1 MKTIDKI
8 ILYIDG
14 QMDPN
19 EKLLFEEKLKNSA
32 QLRKELEKYKNFLNE
47 LKNLNEVKIDENYF
61 IRTVPNFRETLKKKN
76 QSKFSPEFALGLSA
90 LAAVLIVLILVINK
104 PVVFNKPGTSLLTWQ
119 LTPNELSEAIKMYGN
134 QINIEY
140 PPQSESAHYD
150 SVLDT
155 LILNELNGTDE
166 SKNYIQSYVNIGL
179 NNIIQNMNGKEA
191 DRIYKELLNKRI
203 Y

>member
-14 QMDPN
+14 QMDPA

-32 QLRKELEKYKNFLNE
+32 QLRKELEKYKSLLNE
-47 LKNLNEVKIDENYF
+47 LKDLNEVKIDENYF
-61 IRTVPNFRETLKKKN
+61 IRIVPNFREKLKKKN
-76 QSKFSPEFALGLSA
+76 RSKFSPEFALGLSA
-90 LAAVLIVLILVINK
+90 LTALLIVLILVINK
-104 PVVFNKPGTSLLTWQ
+104 PVVFNKPGTSLLTGQ
-119 LTPNELSEAIKMYGN
+119 ITPNELFEAIKMYGN

-155 LILNELNGTDE
+155 LILNELEGADE

-179 NNIIQNMNGKEA
+179 NNIIQNMNEKEA
-191 DRIYKELLNKRI
+191 DQIYKELLNKRI

>member
-1 MKTIDKI
+1 
-8 ILYIDG
+8 
-14 QMDPN
+14 MDPN